1 MVSLVYFIYLF
12 NVVLHP
18 SHKLTYLQNA
28 GWSEE
33 WIATAKEI
41 VKTEFER
48 AYAGI
53 DSEGDGEDVVRSVSL
68 TCVFL

>member
-1 MVSLVYFIYLF
+1 MIQHL
-12 NVVLHP
+12 VLHP

-33 WIATAKEI
+33 WISTAKEI
-41 VKTEFER
+41 VKTESER

-53 DSEGDGEDVVRSVSL
+53 DSEEKGEDVHSVYL
-68 TCVFL
+68 ACLFL